1 MIHRSTKI
9 ALALGMAVMAAG
21 CHHNKVNNPIAN
33 VDSKQPDKVLFDR
46 AMDAMKHGKYDV
58 ARITLQTLI
67 NTYPDSEF
75 IARAKLAVG
84 DSWYAEGTT
93 AAYQQAEVEYKDFIT
108 FFPNLPEAAEAQL
121 KIANMHYKQMEKPD
135 RDYTHAM
142 RAEDEYRQLIQQ
154 FPDSKLVP
162 QAKQRLREV
171 QEVLAERQY
180 QIGYFYY
187 LRESY
192 PAAIARL
199 KTLTDTYPLYSGS
212 DDALMMLGRAYEDEG
227 TLIKNSKLAEAT
239 KVRMIHDY
247 QNEAAK
253 EYARIIER
261 YPLSDKAND
270 ARARLKDLGKP
281 VPTPTPE
288 AIAEFKAE
296 EASRSEIGRF
306 SHVMSNFH
314 KAPEDVKLAPKV
326 GEPTLV
332 DPNPTSAPQI
342 IRSATSSALGTNQ
355 GGGSNVSIEK
365 VTPDQKTSD
374 PIPRSDSSTTTSP
387 QQAAPATT
395 APATNAPA
403 SVPAASSAP
412 ATAPAANTPAGNDP
426 SIGELT
432 PNMGTAGAAA
442 STTSNA
448 STTSTGSATSGQPQT
463 GTGSP
468 DANSTPASGAAASQ
482 APLPAPAQVNE
493 IQNGTGSDASAANS
507 STANSSNDDNSSSSK
522 KKKKKGLKKLF

>member
-1 MIHRSTKI
+1 MIHRSSKVAF
-9 ALALGMAVMAAG
+9 ALALAVLAAG

-67 NTYPDSEF
+67 NTYPDSEY

-84 DSWYAEGTT
+84 DSWYAEGST

-162 QAKQRLREV
+162 EAKQHLREV

-180 QIGYFYY
+180 RVGRFYY

-199 KTLTDTYPLYSGS
+199 KTLTDTYPLYSQA
-212 DDALMMLGRAYEDEG
+212 DDALMMLARSYEAEG
-227 TLIKNSKLAEAT
+227 ALIKNSRLQEAT
-239 KVRMIHDY
+239 KVKMIRDY
-247 QNEAAK
+247 QNQAA
-253 EYARIIER
+253 EDYARIIER
-261 YPLSDKAND
+261 YPLSDRADD
-270 ARARLKDLGKP
+270 ARSRLKDLGKP

-288 AIAEFKAE
+288 AIAAYKNE
-296 EASRSEIGRF
+296 EASRSEMGRF
-306 SHVMSNFH
+306 GKVMANFR
-314 KAPEDVKLAPKV
+314 KAPDDLARASKV

-332 DPNPTSAPQI
+332 DPQPTNAPQI
-342 IRSATSSALGTNQ
+342 IRSAQNAALGMNE
-355 GGGSNVSIEK
+355 GGGNAVTVDK
-365 VTPDQKTSD
+365 ATPDQTKSD
-374 PIPRSDSSTTTSP
+374 PIPRSDSGS
-387 QQAAPATT
+387 AAPAES
-395 APATNAPA
+395 APASSDASSSSSSAAAPAAKASAANAPA
-403 SVPAASSAP
+403 
-412 ATAPAANTPAGNDP
+412 GNEP

-432 PNMGTAGAAA
+432 PNMGTSAATANGAAA
-442 STTSNA
+442 ADNSNA
-448 STTSTGSATSGQPQT
+448 GQTSSSGTSSSKASDS
-463 GTGSP
+463 GTS
-468 DANSTPASGAAASQ
+468 S
-482 APLPAPAQVNE
+482 PAPAPPQVNE
-493 IQNGTGSDASAANS
+493 IQNDTSSANASNGAVNAG
-507 STANSSNDDNSSSSK
+507 SNDDTNSSSSK